1 MARFVLK
8 DPFYKKAKDEGFRAR
23 SVYKLKDIDAK
34 YHLIRK
40 GDVVLDL
47 GCSPGSFLQVLS
59 DMVGEKGAVIG
70 IDILPTPALPKK
82 NVKTVTADIRDVDI
96 AKLFGEFGLT
106 HADTVTCDIAPN
118 LSGIREVDDARI
130 EELFHCVLDIVAKA
144 LKPGGNFIIKSFS
157 TTVQKNI
164 TAELQKTFS
173 KVSQYKPPASRS
185 VSSEIFFVCMGRKAM
200 GDGR

>member
-8 DPFYKKAKDEGFRAR
+8 DPFYKKAKDEGYRAR

-34 YHLIRK
+34 YRLLRK
-40 GDVVLDL
+40 GDIVLDL

-59 DMVGEKGAVIG
+59 DMVGDKGTVIG
-70 IDILPTPALPKK
+70 IDILPTPALPRK
-82 NVKTVTADIRDVDI
+82 NVKAIQADIREVDI
-96 AKLFGEFGLT
+96 VKLLDEHGIT
-106 HADTVTCDIAPN
+106 QTDVVTCDIAPN
-118 LSGIREVDDARI
+118 LSGIRDVDDARI

-144 LKPGGNFIIKSFS
+144 LRPGGNFIIKSFS

-164 TAELQKTFS
+164 TEALKQIFS

-185 VSSEIFFVCMGRKAM
+185 VSSEIFFVCVGKK
-200 GDGR
+200 

>member
-34 YHLIRK
+34 FHLVKK
-40 GDVVLDL
+40 GDLVLDL

-59 DMVGEKGAVIG
+59 EMVGEKGTVVG
-70 IDILPTPALPKK
+70 IDILPTPALPQK

-96 AKLFGEFGLT
+96 VKLFGDLGLT

-130 EELFHCVLDIVAKA
+130 EELFHCVLDIVTQA

-157 TTVQKNI
+157 TTVQKKV
-164 TAELQKTFS
+164 AALLQQKFS
-173 KVSQYKPPASRS
+173 KVSQYKPAASRA
-185 VSSEIFFVCMGRKAM
+185 VSSEIFFVCKGKKAM
-200 GDGR
+200 GYGR